1 MRGQPQ
7 GLPHLRM
14 RLHLRFDRLFSEA
27 NYHPRIHSIAT
38 IASCRYRFAPVCYY
52 YSTIEVLCQVH
63 KADRFRCVPYASHC
77 YIHGANPVETCSELL
92 YMNTIPRRLYRVKC
106 LLSPRLIPVSVDP
119 PRSLWCGR
127 GWNGVGKPRRY
138 NATITI
144 RWGWCVDL
152 HDFSSALCL

>member
-52 YSTIEVLCQVH
+52 YTAPDVQCQVH
-63 KADRFRCVPYASHC
+63 KAVGRCVTCASHC
-77 YIHGANPVETCSELL
+77 YNHGANPVVTYPTAL
-92 YMNTIPRRLYRVKC
+92 YEYYTTVLCPRQVFVIEAKVARFRCFHCVEPESAKVERCLHYHYLRVEP
-106 LLSPRLIPVSVDP
+106 LEA
-119 PRSLWCGR
+119 
-127 GWNGVGKPRRY
+127 
-138 NATITI
+138 ATAE
-144 RWGWCVDL
+144 W
-152 HDFSSALCL
+152 